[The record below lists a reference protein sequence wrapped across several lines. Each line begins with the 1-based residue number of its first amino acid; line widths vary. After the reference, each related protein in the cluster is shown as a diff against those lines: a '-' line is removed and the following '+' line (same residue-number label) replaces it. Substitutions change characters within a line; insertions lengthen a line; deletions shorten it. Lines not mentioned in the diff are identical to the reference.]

1 MSAVEDDKVVPY
13 PRRKRAIP
21 SEDDYGAAPED
32 ESPIAALFADD
43 TLALQFSALYEH
55 DLRFVAGWGRWM
67 RWNGHKWAQDTTLH
81 VYDQVR
87 LLCRTAAAD
96 ATSATTKKAV
106 ASGKTIASVEKLAR
120 TDRRH
125 ALTVTD
131 WDTDQWLLNTP
142 RGIVD
147 LRNGAFSPHDRKRHM
162 TKCTAVPPHGECP
175 LWRQFLKDVTNNN
188 VELQAYIQ
196 RVLGYALTGSIREH
210 ALFFAYG
217 TGANGKGTLLN
228 TVTAILGDY
237 AIVANAE
244 TFTATNSSRHL
255 TELARL
261 QGARFVVAQETEEGK
276 HLAEA
281 RIKAIT
287 GGDPI
292 TANFMRQDHFTFNP
306 QFKLFIAGNHK
317 PALANVD
324 QAIRRRF
331 NMIPFDVQIE
341 VEKRDPDLAD
351 KLKAEWPGILQW
363 MIDGCLDWQEHRLM
377 PPAAVLDATEQY
389 FEAED
394 TFAAWMDEICV
405 VDRNASASA
414 AELYRSWQGWAK
426 SSGEEA
432 GSKKSFNATM
442 EGRGHKSGKQ
452 GGSRIY
458 NGVGMK
464 VKRPYHET
472 EDDRS

>member
-1 MSAVEDDKVVPY
+1 MPY

-96 ATSATTKKAV
+96 ATSATTKRAV

-147 LRNGAFSPHDRKRHM
+147 LRNGAFTPHDRKRHM
-162 TKCTAVPPHGECP
+162 TKCTAVSPHGECP
-175 LWRQFLKDVTNNN
+175 LWRQFLKDVTNSNE
-188 VELQAYIQ
+188 ELQTYIQ

-341 VEKRDPDLAD
+341 IEKRDPDLAD
-351 KLKAEWPGILQW
+351 KLKAEWAGILQW
-363 MIDGCLDWQEHRLM
+363 MIDGCLDWQERCLA
-377 PPAAVLDATEQY
+377 PPAAVLNATEEY

-394 TFAAWMDEICV
+394 TMGQWMAECCTRRNGDE
-405 VDRNASASA
+405 
-414 AELYRSWQGWAK
+414 
-426 SSGEEA
+426 
-432 GSKKSFNATM
+432 
-442 EGRGHKSGKQ
+442 
-452 GGSRIY
+452 GGSTPLFNSWKKWCVAAGEALISQ
-458 NGVGMK
+458 
-464 VKRPYHET
+464 KRFSQTMVARGFQQKRLTGGKHAFIGIDVILPPSRFEPQS
-472 EDDRS
+472 ERE